1 MSPRQTRSVA
11 FAHGDDM
18 ELGRLVR
25 HTGAS
30 KRDEGLEGARTKGGL
45 GEEGFFSP
53 LLRLKPRTDSC

>member
-1 MSPRQTRSVA
+1 
-11 FAHGDDM
+11 M

-30 KRDEGLEGARTKGGL
+30 KRDEGLERARTKGGL

-53 LLRLKPRTDSC
+53 LLRLKPRTDPC